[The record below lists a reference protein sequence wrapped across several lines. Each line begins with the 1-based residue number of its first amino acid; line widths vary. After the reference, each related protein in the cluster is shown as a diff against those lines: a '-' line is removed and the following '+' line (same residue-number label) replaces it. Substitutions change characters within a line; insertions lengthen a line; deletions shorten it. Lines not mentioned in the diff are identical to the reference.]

1 MANPIDDLLKGIAS
15 VFRNLQPE
23 SPVVQRFRESMQI
36 DYWKWHDGIGYNIE
50 LLKQATPSERR
61 QIEALVMER
70 GARDW
75 RDVEAL
81 AALQTPQAVE
91 ELRQALHR
99 GAHAIAMAVLAYA
112 PRLVSVKDRTA
123 ALVAAI
129 EGAEIG
135 SGLAEALRLIKLF
148 HPPEVIDAL
157 FRAVLIRHNVVLL
170 VAMLMFLCGLA
181 KSDFDYDL
189 RPFYFR
195 FQSEDRAAP
204 FRELCEKAGVDAERY
219 LRTR

>member
-1 MANPIDDLLKGIAS
+1 MQGISHALRT
-15 VFRNLQPE
+15 FRPA

-36 DYWKWHDGIGYNIE
+36 DYWKWHDGIGYDIGV
-50 LLKQATPSERR
+50 LKQATQEERR
-61 QIEALVMER
+61 QIEALVMQR

-81 AALQTPQAVE
+81 AAIHTPKAVE
-91 ELRQALHR
+91 ELRHALTR
-99 GAHAIAMAVLAYA
+99 GDQAIAMAVLEYA
-112 PRLVSVKDRTA
+112 PALVSENDRTA
-123 ALVAAI
+123 ALVSAI

-135 SGLAEALRLIKLF
+135 SGLAEALRLVKHV

-157 FRAVLIRHNVVLL
+157 FRATLTRPNVVLF
-170 VAMLMFLCGLA
+170 VAMLMFLYGLA

-195 FQSEDRAAP
+195 FQSGDREAP
-204 FRELCEKAGVDAERY
+204 FRELCEKAGVNAERY

>member
-1 MANPIDDLLKGIAS
+1 MEGIANA
-15 VFRNLQPE
+15 FRTLRPV
-23 SPVVQRFRESMQI
+23 SPAVQRFRESMQI
-36 DYWKWHDGIGYNIE
+36 DYWKWHDGIGYDIE
-50 LLKQATPSERR
+50 LLKQATPSERQ
-61 QIEALVMER
+61 QIETLVMER

-81 AALQTPQAVE
+81 AAIQTPQAVE

-99 GAHAIAMAVLAYA
+99 GDHAIAMAVLAHA
-112 PRLVSVKDRTA
+112 PGVVAEKDRIA
-123 ALVAAI
+123 ALVSAI

-135 SGLAEALRLIKLF
+135 SGLAEALRLIQSY
-148 HPPEVIDAL
+148 HPPQVIDAL
-157 FRAVLIRHNVVLL
+157 FRAILIRPNVVLL
-170 VAMLMFLCGLA
+170 VAMLMFLYGLA

-195 FQSEDRAAP
+195 FQSGDREAP

-219 LRTR
+219 LRAR